1 MMTKREAILIA
12 SRAFALYLI
21 CWALTDVT
29 YLPQTFF
36 SLHHRSSALITHD
49 YLWTYYR
56 LEATS
61 LLVRIAALLVTATW
75 LLKGNKG
82 VENFFLPAK
91 VVNAPEQT
99 EQS

>member
-1 MMTKREAILIA
+1 MMTRRDAILIA

-29 YLPQTFF
+29 YLPQTVF
-36 SLHHRSSALITHD
+36 SLRHHSSALITHD

-56 LEATS
+56 VEAVFR
-61 LLVRIAALLVTATW
+61 LIRILALFVTATW
-75 LLKGNKG
+75 LLKGSKG
-82 VENFFLPAK
+82 VEDFFLPTK

-99 EQS
+99 E